1 MSTPTT
7 SKLLSELKVTQ
18 YDFDPN
24 VDTAVDVGWVDMQ
37 DFNALAVG
45 FFRTVGTSALT
56 FLIRGSASSDG
67 SSPQTVKTVTVSSQP
82 DAVGDYI
89 YAEITGDEMKEAGQ
103 TLRYASAT
111 LTFATSTD
119 EGVVT
124 YVRGHPRR
132 AFAGLTANSVA

>member
-1 MSTPTT
+1 MSTPAT
-7 SKLLSELKVTQ
+7 SKLLSELKITS

-24 VDTAVDVGWVDMQ
+24 DTSAHDIAWVDMQ
-37 DFNALAVG
+37 DFNALAVE
-45 FFRTVGTSALT
+45 FFRTIGTSNLT

-67 SSPQTVKTVTVSSQP
+67 SSPQTVKTVTVSAQP

-89 YAEITGDEMKEAGQ
+89 FAEITGDEMKEAGQ

-111 LTFATSTD
+111 LTFATGTD

-132 AFAGLTANSVA
+132 SFAGLTANSVA